1 MTQFW
6 INPTHVSVLISS
18 PYCSM
23 IMYKVKW
30 NEIWF
35 VGLKGIVSRD
45 GEMMER
51 YLYGPAE
58 NSNQRSDWLRSTALF
73 PPAKLSG
80 TTPVEKSTYFELHC
94 LYFYFYIYYLLVTAT
109 NARILKNV
117 TTLCLAV

>member
-58 NSNQRSDWLRSTALF
+58 NSNIVTGCVPLHSSPLQSSVAQLQWKSLLTLSFTVSTSIF
-73 PPAKLSG
+73 TISW
-80 TTPVEKSTYFELHC
+80 
-94 LYFYFYIYYLLVTAT
+94 
-109 NARILKNV
+109 
-117 TTLCLAV
+117 